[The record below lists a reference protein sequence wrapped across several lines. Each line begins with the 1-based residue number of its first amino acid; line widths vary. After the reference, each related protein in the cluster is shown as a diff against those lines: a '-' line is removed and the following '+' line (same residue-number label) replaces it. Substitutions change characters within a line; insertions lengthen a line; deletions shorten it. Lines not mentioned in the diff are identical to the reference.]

1 MTSPKAAEDFLARNS
16 KTFCRAYMSTETKSD
31 VVNNM
36 AETFNAYVMHARA
49 KHLIYVLKDIR
60 LALMERIVLK
70 RGHKEKADDKICPR
84 VRKSKRKKGRRQ
96 ETDALYHM
104 KIGCLK

>member
-1 MTSPKAAEDFLARNS
+1 
-16 KTFCRAYMSTETKSD
+16 MSTETKSN

-49 KHLIYVLKDIR
+49 KHPIYMLEDIR

-70 RGHKEKADDKICPR
+70 RGHKEIANDEIHPR

-96 ETDALYHM
+96 ETGALYHM